1 MSTETNTRHADSRT
15 ETIKQSDKNRGE
27 NLASQ
32 HPFTMTIHNECS
44 DGDVMVFTSHEPLVN
59 GVQWKLTITPYS
71 TGVGRKH
78 RVTKHPVTS
87 DDDLRDEIL
96 IGEGKTMT
104 QALHAVDTA
113 MNQLTIS
120 FS

>member
-96 IGEGKTMT
+96 IGEEKTMT